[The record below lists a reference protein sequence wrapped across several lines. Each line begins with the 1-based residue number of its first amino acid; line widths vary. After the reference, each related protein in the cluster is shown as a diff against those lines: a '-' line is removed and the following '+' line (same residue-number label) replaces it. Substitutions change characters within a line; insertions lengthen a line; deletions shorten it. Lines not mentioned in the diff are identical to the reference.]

1 MELNEMIAQRDA
13 LEAQIKATQTANRA
27 AAITSVLDFMKT
39 NGLSTKD
46 LQKRAVPSGR
56 KVAIKFSDGKG
67 NSWSGRGQQPVWLR
81 DALAAGASID
91 SFRVAG

>member
-46 LQKRAVPSGR
+46 LQNRVVPSGR

-67 NSWSGRGQQPVWLR
+67 NSWSGRGRQPVWLR

>member
-39 NGLSTKD
+39 NGLALKD
-46 LQKRAVPSGR
+46 LQKRAVPTGR